1 MGLHDGH
8 RARKKSQFLRQ
19 GLESFADHEV
29 LELVLFYAIPRRDT
43 NETAHLLMQQ
53 FGSLQGVL
61 DADVEELQQVP
72 GVGENA
78 AALLKLIP
86 AVYRRASR
94 PAARVKGPILSG
106 EQAGA
111 HFLRLLDGEKR
122 EILYLMCLD
131 GKGKMLSCRPA
142 AQGGV
147 NVTAVS
153 VRQVVDMA
161 LRSGATAVVLAH
173 NHPSGVALP
182 SRADQVMTRQVADAL
197 RPLGI
202 RLLDHI
208 VVADGDFVS
217 MAESGMDLS

>member
-8 RARKKSQFLRQ
+8 RARKKSQFLEQ
-19 GLESFADHEV
+19 GLDSFADHEV

-61 DADVEELQQVP
+61 DADVEELQRIP
-72 GVGENA
+72 GVGESA
-78 AALLKLIP
+78 ALLLKLIP
-86 AVYRRASR
+86 AVCRRAGK
-94 PAARVKGPILSG
+94 PTALPVKPILRG
-106 EQAGA
+106 EQAGEY
-111 HFLRLLDGEKR
+111 FLHLMDGEKR
-122 EILYLMCLD
+122 ERLYLMCLD
-131 GKGKMLSCRPA
+131 AKGKVLSCRLA

-153 VRQVVDMA
+153 VRQVVDLA
-161 LRSGATAVVLAH
+161 LRSGSSAVVLAH

-182 SRADQVMTRQVADAL
+182 SRADQAMTRQVADAL

-217 MAESGMDLS
+217 MADSGMDLS